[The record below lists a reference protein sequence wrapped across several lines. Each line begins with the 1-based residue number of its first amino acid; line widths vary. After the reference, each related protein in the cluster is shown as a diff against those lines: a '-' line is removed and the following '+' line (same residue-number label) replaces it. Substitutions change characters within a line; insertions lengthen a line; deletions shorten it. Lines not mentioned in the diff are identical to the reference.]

1 MSIKVRR
8 QKKVRY
14 GKRMRFQKKKVIRKV
29 YNKNAVQMK

>member
-14 GKRMRFQKKKVIRKV
+14 SKRMRFQKEKVIRKV